1 MNQQPNSTKS
11 ATIGLWLLRLL
22 PAVIMLQTL
31 FFKFSGAEES
41 IYIFTQMGIEHW
53 GRIGTGIAE
62 AIASV
67 LLLWPRTTWLGALMG
82 LGIMSGALASHA
94 VVLGYEIMGDGGQL
108 FWYAATVWISC
119 AILLVIYRHHIKN
132 ALPFTEKNMHAA
144 HS

>member
-1 MNQQPNSTKS
+1 MNQSANNSSTV
-11 ATIGLWLLRLL
+11 TIGLWLLRLL

-31 FFKFSGAEES
+31 FFKFSGAAES
-41 IYIFTQMGIEHW
+41 VYIFTQMGIEPW

-67 LLLWPRTTWLGALMG
+67 LLLWPRTSWLGALLG

-94 VVLGYEIMGDGGQL
+94 FVLGYEIMGDGGQL
-108 FWYAATVWISC
+108 FWYAATVWIC
-119 AILLVIYRHHIKN
+119 CVVLILIYRKQILSV
-132 ALPFTEKNMHAA
+132 LPFTQNQMHAT